1 MVESV
6 CFRGAMTDQISY
18 MDTAAATDVG
28 VDYKRRSVAGLDLRP
43 GQTVVDI
50 GCGPGTDLGRLAGPV
65 APGGSVIGVDR
76 DPSML
81 AEARRR
87 HAGAAGVEVR
97 AGDVNDLPFGD
108 GSVDRARV
116 DRLLQHVRDPES
128 AIGEVRRVLRP
139 GGLFGMAEPDWDT
152 LAVADDDVATSRAF
166 ARFVAGRVRNST
178 IGRELPRLC
187 ARAGFRLRSVE
198 PIPAL
203 FRDFGT
209 ADRILGLRRNAERAV
224 EAGVLLDAVAAN
236 WLGRLSAAPLM
247 AGFTFYLV
255 VAER

>member
-1 MVESV
+1 VETV
-6 CFRGAMTDQISY
+6 CFREAMTDQISY

-50 GCGPGTDLGRLAGPV
+50 GCGPGTDLGRLAEAV

-76 DPSML
+76 EPSVL

-87 HAGAAGVEVR
+87 HTGTAGVEVR
-97 AGDVNDLPFGD
+97 AGDIHDLPFGD
-108 GSVDRARV
+108 GSVDRVRL
-116 DRLLQHVRDPES
+116 DRLLQHVRDPQA
-128 AIGEVRRVLRP
+128 AIGEVHRVLRP
-139 GGLFGMAEPDWDT
+139 GGLFGMAEADWDT
-152 LAVADDDVATSRAF
+152 LAVADDDVATGRAF
-166 ARFVAGRVRNST
+166 ARFVAGRVRNAT
-178 IGRELPRLC
+178 VGRELPRLC
-187 ARAGFRLRSVE
+187 GRSGFRVRSVE
-198 PIPAL
+198 PVPVL

-224 EAGVLLDAVAAN
+224 EAGVLLEAVAAD
-236 WLGRLSAAPLM
+236 WLSRLAAGPLM

-255 VAER
+255 VAEG